1 MEPSSSCF
9 RVRFQAKIAEDP
21 TSAQVQPTRAM
32 GANKHRHDAD
42 PSLVS
47 RGPGTLAY
55 IDIVPTIHL
64 NSLNEVA
71 GDVYQVSFADGETIT
86 VSGVAGM
93 CMMTYAP

>member
-1 MEPSSSCF
+1 
-9 RVRFQAKIAEDP
+9 
-21 TSAQVQPTRAM
+21 
-32 GANKHRHDAD
+32 
-42 PSLVS
+42 
-47 RGPGTLAY
+47 LAY